1 MRVLLIALLAAISY
15 AQTDGRGGP
24 GEGMGGNGGSEMA
37 GMREGEGGR
46 DGASREG
53 MGGNGGSEMAGIG
66 EGEGG
71 RGGASGEGMGGNG
84 GSEMAGIG
92 EGERD
97 GSSGEGEGNE
107 NRNIGEGEG
116 GRDGAS
122 GEGGNAGEGRER
134 PDPSEETDEEER
146 ERPDRPESECMND
159 DDVASRLLAGAADM
173 NIHDCDSLVR
183 WGKLNLA
190 DAFACDTFVTTMTEF
205 GMANARVTERDTR
218 ALSEICCASCSDGS
232 ACTLDK
238 DSYQSEAGEC
248 ELGEE
253 SFEFCG
259 MIQCISNPECSYDDF
274 GLDNPNDQHV
284 CPPEFDAD
292 AIAGLGDLLEK
303 NPNENRYAKVGKK
316 VRKLEKNMRRGDA
329 EYGRKAE
336 NALKKIRRLSKSK
349 KGYSEERWNKM
360 KDSYNKG
367 LAPLV
372 N

>member
-15 AQTDGRGGP
+15 AQTGGRGS

-46 DGASREG
+46 DGTP
-53 MGGNGGSEMAGIG
+53 
-66 EGEGG
+66 
-71 RGGASGEGMGGNG
+71 GEGMGGNG
-84 GSEMAGIG
+84 GSDMAGV
-92 EGERD
+92 
-97 GSSGEGEGNE
+97 GEGEG
-107 NRNIGEGEG
+107 R
-116 GRDGAS
+116 RDGAS
-122 GEGGNAGEGRER
+122 GEEMGGNGGSDMAGEGEGRER
-134 PDPSEETDEEER
+134 PDGPSEGTDEEERERPDGPSEGIDEEERERPDRPSEEIDEEER
-146 ERPDRPESECMND
+146 ERPDRPEGECMND

-173 NIHDCDSLVR
+173 NINDCDSLVR

-218 ALSEICCASCSDGS
+218 TLSEICCASCSDGS

-259 MIQCISNPECSYDDF
+259 MIQCISNSECSYDDF

-292 AIAGLGDLLEK
+292 AIAGLGELLAK
-303 NPNENRYAKVGKK
+303 NPNENRFAKVRKQ
-316 VRKLEKNMRRGDA
+316 VRKLEKGKKNGQA
-329 EYGRKAE
+329 NYGRKAE
-336 NALKKIRRLSKSK
+336 KALKSMRRLSK
-349 KGYSEERWNKM
+349 KGYSEERWNKIN
-360 KDSYNKG
+360 DHYNKG